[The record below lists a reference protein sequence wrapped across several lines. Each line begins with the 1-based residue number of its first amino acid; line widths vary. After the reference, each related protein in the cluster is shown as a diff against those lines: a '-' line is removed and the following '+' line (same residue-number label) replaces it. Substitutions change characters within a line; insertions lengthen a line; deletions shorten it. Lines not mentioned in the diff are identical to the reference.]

1 MQIVTTHKNTDFDA
15 LASMIAATLIFPES
29 LPVISRSVN
38 PNVKSFIS
46 MHKDILNLRE
56 PDDIAIDEV
65 KSIIIVDVNNW
76 SRIERFNKISQ
87 KEGLEI
93 ILWDCLLYTS
103 DAADE

>member
-15 LASMIAATLIFPES
+15 LASMIAATLLFPES
-29 LPVISRSVN
+29 IPVIPKAIN

-56 PDDIAIDEV
+56 SDDIVIDDI

-76 SRIERFNKISQ
+76 SRIDRFNKISQ
-87 KEGLEI
+87 KEDL
-93 ILWDCLLYTS
+93 
-103 DAADE
+103 